1 RGARRENIDVKNVLV
16 RITWTL
22 AALTWFIFA
31 WTLVV
36 TANRSN
42 APEPFTQHDDEDVK
56 RAVVLA
62 IMTKQNSRN
71 PKSFEI
77 EKVAVVGNTICMTY
91 SGKNAFRE
99 YSGEQAL
106 LDKNS
111 NQLWYS
117 AQEGFIDRWVKYCT
131 HRGDDITDLV
141 KSNLPR
147 FEAALKTA
155 ERR

>member
-1 RGARRENIDVKNVLV
+1 M
-16 RITWTL
+16 
-22 AALTWFIFA
+22 
-31 WTLVV
+31 
-36 TANRSN
+36 TANRSI
-42 APEPFTQHDDEDVK
+42 APEPSNQRDDEDVK

-62 IMTKQNSRN
+62 IMTKRNSRN

-91 SGKNAFRE
+91 SGQNAFGDR
-99 YSGEQAL
+99 SGEQAL
-106 LDKNS
+106 IDKNS

-141 KSNLPR
+141 RSNLPR

-155 ERR
+155 EHK

>member
-1 RGARRENIDVKNVLV
+1 M
-16 RITWTL
+16 
-22 AALTWFIFA
+22 
-31 WTLVV
+31 
-36 TANRSN
+36 TANRSI
-42 APEPFTQHDDEDVK
+42 APEPSNQRDDEDVK

-62 IMTKQNSRN
+62 IMTNRNSRN

-91 SGKNAFRE
+91 SGQNAFGDR
-99 YSGEQAL
+99 SGEQAL
-106 LDKNS
+106 IDKNS

-117 AQEGFIDRWVKYCT
+117 AQEGFIDRWVKYCA

-141 KSNLPR
+141 RSNLPR

-155 ERR
+155 EHK

>member
-1 RGARRENIDVKNVLV
+1 MKNVAV

-22 AALTWFIFA
+22 AILTWLILV
-31 WTLVV
+31 WSLVV
-36 TANRSN
+36 TANRSI
-42 APEPFTQHDDEDVK
+42 APEPSNQRDDEDVK

-62 IMTKQNSRN
+62 IMTKRNSRN

-91 SGKNAFRE
+91 SGQNAFGDR
-99 YSGEQAL
+99 SGEQAL
-106 LDKNS
+106 IDKNS

-117 AQEGFIDRWVKYCT
+117 AQEGFIDRWVKYCA

-141 KSNLPR
+141 RSNLPR

-155 ERR
+155 EHK

>member
-1 RGARRENIDVKNVLV
+1 M
-16 RITWTL
+16 
-22 AALTWFIFA
+22 
-31 WTLVV
+31 
-36 TANRSN
+36 TANRTI
-42 APEPFTQHDDEDVK
+42 APEPSSQRDDEDAK

-62 IMTKQNSRN
+62 IMTKRNSRN

-91 SGKNAFRE
+91 SGQNAFGDR
-99 YSGEQAL
+99 SGEQAL
-106 LDKNS
+106 IDKNS

-141 KSNLPR
+141 RSNLPR

-155 ERR
+155 EHK